1 MCLGTVRGLVLSFV
15 DGCVLS
21 KVIALLEDASPQIQ
35 GLVRVGSGEPV
46 QTPLSS
52 VVAQYILISVT
63 GDYLKE
69 C

>member
-1 MCLGTVRGLVLSFV
+1 MWGLVLSFV
-15 DGCVLS
+15 NGCDLS
-21 KVIALLEDASPQIQ
+21 KVLALLEDASLQIQ

-46 QTPLSS
+46 ETLLSS

-63 GDYLKE
+63 GDCLKG

>member
-1 MCLGTVRGLVLSFV
+1 MYLGTVWGLILSFV

-21 KVIALLEDASPQIQ
+21 KVLALLEDASPQIQ

-46 QTPLSS
+46 QTLLSS
-52 VVAQYILISVT
+52 VVTQYILISVT
-63 GDYLKE
+63 GDCLKG